1 MAAASAVI
9 TVRACSWQVRGPGS
23 IRLAMRI
30 LFITSNR
37 IGDAILSTGVL
48 GALIERYPAAR
59 ITVACGPLAVPI
71 FRHAPGVEHVHVM
84 RKAPWIGHWRKLLA
98 ATMFRRWDL
107 VVDIRGSAT
116 AYVLWAGERRVLKP
130 DHSRHRVPHIASVL
144 DLDPPPAPRVW
155 PGEAARARALAD
167 IPEGRIV
174 LGVGPTANWARKTW
188 PADRFA
194 ELVARLTGAGGALA
208 GAHVLIAAA
217 PDEREATQRVRAVV
231 PRDRLIDLVGEEL
244 DVVAA
249 YLERSRLFIGNDSG
263 LMHLAVAAGTPT
275 LGLFGPTRDDLYGP
289 WGPKAAFVR
298 GDRTCAEI
306 VDDPDFDKNL
316 KESAMLDLTVEHVLK
331 AAEALIARTTL
342 TAR

>member
-1 MAAASAVI
+1 
-9 TVRACSWQVRGPGS
+9 
-23 IRLAMRI
+23 MRI

-48 GALIERYPAAR
+48 GALIERYPGCR
-59 ITVACGPLAVPI
+59 ITIACGPLAVPI
-71 FRHAPGVEHVHVM
+71 FRHAPGVEHIHVM
-84 RKAPWIGHWRKLLA
+84 RKAPLIGHWRKLLA

-116 AYVLWAGERRVLKP
+116 AYVLRAGERRVLRP
-130 DHSRHRVPHIASVL
+130 DHSKHRVPHIASVL

-155 PGEAARARALAD
+155 PGEAARARAAAA

-174 LGVGPTANWARKTW
+174 LAVGPTANWARKTW
-188 PADRFA
+188 PAGRFA
-194 ELVARLTGAGGALA
+194 ELVARLTGEGGALA

-217 PDEREATQRVRAVV
+217 PDEREATAQVRAAV
-231 PRDRLIDLVGEEL
+231 PADRLIDLVGEEL

-249 YLERSRLFIGNDSG
+249 FLERSRFFVGNDSG

-298 GDRTCAEI
+298 GPRSCAEI
-306 VDDPDFDKNL
+306 IGDPDFDKESR
-316 KESAMLDLTVEHVLK
+316 ESAMLDLTVDNVLK
-331 AAEALIARTTL
+331 AADALIARTASP
-342 TAR
+342 ARERETRV